1 MSEQSGKPT
10 SKAGEPTPTP
20 APRASRSYPE
30 ILQLNQELFKNLQG
44 LIDEDDA
51 RKKELL
57 DTKNAYE
64 MAQAEIARLEREL
77 RQSVERESDRAE
89 ELNQLEQERV
99 DQLGAM
105 SAHLDAMRSAVERY
119 MQQGR
124 KAA

>member
-1 MSEQSGKPT
+1 MSEQPPKPT
-10 SKAGEPTPTP
+10 RTGEP
-20 APRASRSYPE
+20 APKASRSYPE
-30 ILQLNQELFKNLQG
+30 ILQLNQELVKNLQG
-44 LIDEDDA
+44 LIDEDEA
-51 RKKELL
+51 RKKELV
-57 DTKNAYE
+57 DVKNAYE
-64 MAQAEIARLEREL
+64 MAQAEIARLQREL
-77 RQSVERESDRAE
+77 RQANERVADRTE